1 MNHILIDLP
10 YAADALSPHCSH
22 ETVQF
27 HHGKHHR
34 GYVTKLNELIKGT
47 EFEEGSLEYVVKK
60 SSGALFNNA
69 SQVWNH
75 NFFWNCMAPSGG
87 GKPDGTLGK
96 AIDKKWKNYEAFSK
110 AFTSSAVNNFG
121 SGWSWLVKK
130 SDGTVDIV
138 NTSDA
143 GTLLTTKDKPLL
155 TVDVWEHAYYIDY
168 RNERQKYVEAFL
180 GHLVNWPHAQAL
192 FAEA

>member
-1 MNHILIDLP
+1 MNHVLIDLP
-10 YAADALSPHCSH
+10 YAAEALSPHYSQ

-34 GYVTKLNELIKGT
+34 AYVTKLNELIKGT
-47 EFEEGSLEYVVKK
+47 EFEDGSLESVVKK

-75 NFFWNCMAPSGG
+75 NFFWNCMAPGGG

-96 AIDKKWKNYEAFSK
+96 AIDEKWKNYESFSK

-130 SDGTVDIV
+130 SDGSVDIV

-143 GTLLTTKDKPLL
+143 GSLLTTKDKPLL

-180 GHLVNWPHAQAL
+180 GHLVNWSFAQAN
-192 FAEA
+192 FDKA